1 MSKQASMKM
10 IGVFVVGAVVLLTA
24 AVVIFSS
31 GQFFKKQQN
40 FYALYFDES
49 VRGLNTGAPVYF
61 KGVKVGAV
69 TDVRLYYKPEIEALH
84 SAVVIELDPSR
95 VINLGTGRKETAE
108 AGDIKYLVEKKG
120 LKGQLDI
127 QSLVT
132 GLLVITLD
140 FYPDKPMDLHN
151 YMKQYEEIP
160 TIPTQF
166 EQLTKALQD
175 LPLKDMVQKLD
186 KIISGIEGLVNSK
199 DAKEGVKSLAKT
211 AKEAEGLIKKMNE
224 QIGPAITDLRATSEA
239 ARGTFRQAEKT
250 LAMNEGVP
258 GQIAAKA
265 KDTLDQAKG
274 TLKKM
279 DDSLAALNRFTQENT
294 EVSFQLEDTLRE
306 FSNIARSLRALTDYL
321 ERHPEALLKGK
332 KGP

>member
-31 GQFFKKQQN
+31 GQFFKKQN

-49 VRGLNTGAPVYF
+49 VRGLNAGAPVYF

-95 VINLGTGRKETAE
+95 VINLSTGRKETAE

-140 FYPDKPMDLHN
+140 FYPDKPMDRHN
-151 YMKQYEEIP
+151 FMKQYEEIP
-160 TIPTQF
+160 TIPTQY

-186 KIISGIEGLVNSK
+186 KIISGIEGGVNSK
-199 DAKEGVKSLAKT
+199 DTQEGVKSLAKA

-224 QIGPAITDLRATSEA
+224 QLGPTITDLRAASEA

-258 GQIAAKA
+258 GQVAAKA

-294 EVSFQLEDTLRE
+294 EVSFQLGDTLRE

-321 ERHPEALLKGK
+321 ERHPEAILRGK

>member
-24 AVVIFSS
+24 AIVILSS
-31 GQFFKKQQN
+31 GQFFEKED
-40 FYALYFDES
+40 FYVLYFDES
-49 VRGLNTGAPVYF
+49 IRGLNVGAPVYF

-69 TDVRLYYKPEIEALH
+69 TDVRLFYKPEIEQLH
-84 SAVVIELDPSR
+84 SAVVIKLDPSR
-95 VINLGTGRKETAE
+95 VVNVDTGGKVA
-108 AGDIKYLVEKKG
+108 ADQGDIKYLVEKKG

-132 GLLVITLD
+132 GLLIISLD
-140 FYPDKPMDLHN
+140 FYPDKPSEFHHF
-151 YMKQYEEIP
+151 MKQYEEIP

-175 LPLKDMVQKLD
+175 LPLKDMVKKLD
-186 KIISGIEGLVNSK
+186 KIISGIEIIVNSQ
-199 DAKEGVKSLAKT
+199 DTQEGVKSLAKA

-224 QIGPAITDLRATSEA
+224 QIGPTITDLRATSEA

-258 GQIAAKA
+258 GQVAAKA
-265 KDTLDQAKG
+265 KETLDQAKE
-274 TLKKM
+274 TMKKM
-279 DDSLAALNRFTQENT
+279 DDNLAALKRFTKENT

>member
-1 MSKQASMKM
+1 MSKRASMKM
-10 IGVFVVGAVVLLTA
+10 IGVFVVGAVALLTVA
-24 AVVIFSS
+24 IVIFSA
-31 GQFFKKQQN
+31 GQFFAKQN
-40 FYALYFDES
+40 FYVLYFEES
-49 VRGLNTGAPVYF
+49 VRGLNAGAPVYF
-61 KGVKVGAV
+61 KGVKVGNV

-84 SAVVIELDPSR
+84 SAVVIEIDPSR
-95 VINLGTGRKETAE
+95 VINLDTGGKVATES
-108 AGDIKYLVEKKG
+108 GDLKYLVEKRG

-140 FYPDKPMDLHN
+140 FYPDKPIELHN
-151 YMKQYEEIP
+151 FMKQYEEIP

-166 EQLTKALQD
+166 EQLTRALQE
-175 LPLKDMVQKLD
+175 LPLRDMVKKLD

-199 DAKEGVKSLAKT
+199 DTQEGVKSLAK
-211 AKEAEGLIKKMNE
+211 ASKEAEGLIRKMNE
-224 QIGPAITDLRATSEA
+224 QIGPVMTDLRATSEA

-265 KDTLDQAKG
+265 KDTLDQAKV

-279 DDSLAALNRFTQENT
+279 DDNLDSLKRFTQENT

>member
-10 IGVFVVGAVVLLTA
+10 IGIFVVGAVVLLA
-24 AVVIFSS
+24 AAIVIFSS
-31 GQFFKKQQN
+31 GRFFQKQN
-40 FYALYFDES
+40 FYVLYFEES
-49 VRGLNTGAPVYF
+49 VRGLNAGAPVYF

-69 TDVRLYYKPEIEALH
+69 TDVRLFYKPEIEALH
-84 SAVVIELDPSR
+84 SAVVIELEPSR
-95 VINLGTGRKETAE
+95 IININTGGKVA
-108 AGDIKYLVEKKG
+108 ADSGDVKYLVEKKG
-120 LKGQLDI
+120 LKGQLDT

-140 FYPDKPMDLHN
+140 FFPDKPVELHSFTN
-151 YMKQYEEIP
+151 KYEEIP

-166 EQLTKALQD
+166 EQVARALQE
-175 LPLKDMVQKLD
+175 LPIKDMVKKLD
-186 KIISGIEGLVNSK
+186 RIISGIENIVSSQETQDGI
-199 DAKEGVKSLAKT
+199 KSLVKT
-211 AKEAEGLIKKMNE
+211 TREAEGLIKKINE
-224 QIGPAITDLRATSEA
+224 QIGPTMTELRATSEA
-239 ARGTFRQAEKT
+239 ARGAFRQTEKT

-258 GQIAAKA
+258 GQIAAKT

-279 DDSLAALNRFTQENT
+279 DDNLAALKRFTQENT

-306 FSNIARSLRALTDYL
+306 FSHIARSLRVLTDYL

>member
-10 IGVFVVGAVVLLTA
+10 IGVFVVGAVALLTA
-24 AVVIFSS
+24 AIVIFSS
-31 GQFFKKQQN
+31 GQFFTKQN

-49 VRGLNTGAPVYF
+49 VRGLNAGAPVYF

-95 VINLGTGRKETAE
+95 VINLNTGRKEAAE
-108 AGDIKYLVEKKG
+108 TGDIKYLVEKKG

-140 FYPDKPMDLHN
+140 FYPDKPIELHD

-160 TIPTQF
+160 TIPTQL
-166 EQLTKALQD
+166 EQLTQALQE
-175 LPLKDMVQKLD
+175 LPLKDMVKKLD
-186 KIISGIEGLVNSK
+186 KIISGIDGLVNSK
-199 DAKEGVKSLAKT
+199 DTQEGVKSLAKT

-224 QIGPAITDLRATSEA
+224 QIGPTINDLRATSEA
-239 ARGTFRQAEKT
+239 ARGAFRQAEKT

-258 GQIAAKA
+258 GQMAAKA

-279 DDSLAALNRFTQENT
+279 DDSLDALKRFTQENT
-294 EVSFQLEDTLRE
+294 EVSFQLDDTLRE
-306 FSNIARSLRALTDYL
+306 FSNIARSLRVLTDYL

>member
-24 AVVIFSS
+24 AIVIFSS
-31 GQFFKKQQN
+31 GRFFEKRN

-49 VRGLNTGAPVYF
+49 IRGLNVGAPVYF

-69 TDVRLYYKPEIEALH
+69 SDIRLFYSPEKELLN
-84 SAVVIELDPSR
+84 SAVIIELDQDPVVDLR
-95 VINLGTGRKETAE
+95 TREKVDTE
-108 AGDIKYLVEKKG
+108 AGAVSHLVKTQG
-120 LKGQLDI
+120 LKAQLDI

-132 GLLVITLD
+132 GLLVVTLN
-140 FYPDKPMDLHN
+140 FYPEKPVVMHKYFKEYD
-151 YMKQYEEIP
+151 EIP
-160 TIPTQF
+160 TIPTQY
-166 EQLTKALQD
+166 EELAKALQE
-175 LPLKDMVQKLD
+175 LPIKDILKKLD
-186 KIISGIEGLVNSK
+186 LTINGIEAIINSP
-199 DAKEGVKSLAKT
+199 DTREGVKSLAKA
-211 AKEAEGLIKKMNE
+211 AKEAEVLIKKINE
-224 QIGPAITDLRATSEA
+224 QIGPAVTDLRATSGA
-239 ARGTFRQAEKT
+239 ARGAFRQAEKT

-258 GQIAAKA
+258 GQVAAKA

-279 DDSLAALNRFTQENT
+279 DGSIAALKRFTEENT

-306 FSNIARSLRALTDYL
+306 LSNIARSMRALTDYL

>member
-10 IGVFVVGAVVLLTA
+10 IGVFVVGAVALLTA
-24 AVVIFSS
+24 AIVIFSS
-31 GQFFKKQQN
+31 GQFFKKQN
-40 FYALYFDES
+40 LYALYFDES
-49 VRGLNTGAPVYF
+49 VRGLNAGAPVYF

-95 VINLGTGRKETAE
+95 VVNLDTGRKETAE

-140 FYPDKPMDLHN
+140 FYPDKPAELHN
-151 YMKQYEEIP
+151 YIKQYEEIP
-160 TIPTQF
+160 TIPTQL
-166 EQLTKALQD
+166 EQITQALQE
-175 LPLKDMVQKLD
+175 LPLKDMVKKLD

-199 DAKEGVKSLAKT
+199 DTQEGVKSLAK
-211 AKEAEGLIKKMNE
+211 ASKEAEGLIKKMNE
-224 QIGPAITDLRATSEA
+224 QIGPTLADLQATSEA

-250 LAMNEGVP
+250 LALNEGVP

-321 ERHPEALLKGK
+321 DRHPEALLKGK